1 MKNLEK
7 LQTFVNEMKNTS
19 SLLKKKEILKKYKND
34 VFITSV
40 LNYTYN
46 PYKQF
51 HVTSKTLKKNIGL
64 GTVELVAD
72 KLTVANIF
80 DLLDALSG
88 RVVTGHDAIR
98 LVNSFVVTYAN
109 YAGLIYSV
117 IDKNL
122 EIRASESVINKVIP
136 GLVPSFNVALASNY
150 EPKLVDFENETWYA
164 SRKLDGVRCVI
175 IVDENGKA
183 NAYSRQGKQF
193 ETLDVVTTEIE
204 IVAGKLGMINLV
216 FDGELCL
223 VDECDNEDFQGVMK
237 QIRKKDHIIKNPRY
251 KVFDVLPKHEFE
263 SKKGKDTLSQR
274 LDSLK
279 DLLDKCDTPVL
290 SALPQYVVKDDNHF
304 AELNAEA
311 EKKGYEGLMLRKDVG
326 YQGKRTKNL
335 LKVKSFF
342 DEEFKVLGLDFK
354 EHRIIREGKEVV
366 RPMLAQVFIE
376 HKGYKVSVGSGF
388 SQEQRIYYYEN
399 PDELV
404 GKTITVQ
411 YFEETQNQQGGL
423 SLRFP
428 TVKHVY
434 ENGRN
439 V

>member
-7 LQTFVNEMKNTS
+7 LQKFVDEMKNTS
-19 SLLKKKEILKKYKND
+19 SLLKKKDILKKYKDD
-34 VFITSV
+34 VFITSA
-40 LNYTYN
+40 LHYTYN

-98 LVNSFVVTYAN
+98 LVNSFVAKNEKYSK
-109 YAGLIYSV
+109 LIYTI

-136 GLVPSFNVALASNY
+136 GLIPTFDVALASNY

-164 SRKLDGVRCVI
+164 SRKLDGIRCVV

-183 NAYSRQGKQF
+183 KAFSRKGREI
-193 ETLDVVTTEIE
+193 ETLGKVVKAFEDF
-204 IVAGKLGMINLV
+204 GQKGFV

-223 VDECDNEDFQGVMK
+223 IDDEGNEDFQGVMK
-237 QIRKKDHIIKNPRY
+237 QIRKKDHTIPNP
-251 KVFDVLPKHEFE
+251 KFKIFDFIPLDDFNKKESSFPLSDRLEALQEMKYFFTGTCLSVLP
-263 SKKGKDTLSQR
+263 Q
-274 LDSLK
+274 
-279 DLLDKCDTPVL
+279 V
-290 SALPQYVVKDDNHF
+290 VVKDDNHF
-304 AELNAEA
+304 AELNADA
-311 EKKGYEGLMLRKDVG
+311 QKKGYEGLMLRKDVG

-335 LKVKSFF
+335 LKVKSFH
-342 DEEFKVLGLDFK
+342 DEEYKVVDLDFK
-354 EHRIIREGKEVV
+354 DHRIIRDGKEIV

-376 HKGYKVSVGSGF
+376 HKGFRVAVGSGF
-388 SQEQRIYYYEN
+388 SQAERIKYYEN
-399 PDELV
+399 PKELI

-411 YFEETQNQQGGL
+411 YFEETKNQEGGT

-428 TVKHVY
+428 TVKFIY
-434 ENGRN
+434 ENGRT

>member
-7 LQTFVNEMKNTS
+7 LQAFVNEMKNTS
-19 SLLKKKEILKKYKND
+19 SLLKKKEIIKKYEND
-34 VFITSV
+34 AFITKV
-40 LNYTYN
+40 LHYVYN

-51 HVTSKTLKKNIGL
+51 HVTSKTCIKNSHLVTGAQRFP
-64 GTVELVAD
+64 GSVFELLD
-72 KLTVANIF
+72 KLS
-80 DLLDALSG
+80 D
-88 RVVTGHDAIR
+88 RVVTGHDAIKA
-98 LVNSFVVTYAN
+98 VNDFVVTYAN
-109 YAGLIYSV
+109 YTGLIYSV

-193 ETLDVVTTEIE
+193 ETL
-204 IVAGKLGMINLV
+204 GKVLKDFEEFGQKGFA

-223 VDECDNEDFQGVMK
+223 IDKDGNENFQGVMK
-237 QIRKKDHIIKNPRY
+237 QIRKKDHTIPNPKY
-251 KVFDVLPKHEFE
+251 KIFDFIPLDDFNKKESSFPLSDRLEALQEMKYFFTATCLSVLP
-263 SKKGKDTLSQR
+263 Q
-274 LDSLK
+274 
-279 DLLDKCDTPVL
+279 V
-290 SALPQYVVKDDNHF
+290 VVKDDNHF

-311 EKKGYEGLMLRKDVG
+311 VQKGYEGLMLRKDVG

-399 PDELV
+399 PDKLV

-428 TVKHVY
+428 TVKHIY